1 MSLLPANATD
11 IERAIESVITAAPEM
26 RGQVRV
32 VPGIKFN
39 PPDELLPWLVQEY
52 GLAEVAPYIGDL
64 RRVIAD
70 GLIWQRR
77 RGTQDALFRALGWI
91 DFSSSTLEEEEPGEH
106 WSEIQIDPGRVPDIE
121 KIPAVQALT
130 GLSIPARS
138 NLTRIY
144 HGYDVRRL
152 VLDRNGFGNFL
163 SDYSGVKINGIV
175 LSFGRS
181 LQLIAQRDTTT
192 PTYCQHSKRF
202 LQAIYRD
209 RLILDHSYFG
219 EKPLPNNPMTHSV
232 LRGFVA
238 GSLATPPT
246 LNGRTISRAQ
256 VVLSGEDPL
265 GSLNERLSPRIMV
278 EIGRTPVLNDSR
290 LSDEIHRIEWQ
301 PMDIYPEQDHLSS
314 IDAFGEHPIA
324 HVRTAQRGHGWRR
337 RYWPMLS
344 GNHDTS
350 PINRF
355 RSVERGKS
363 AAYAQQPWLDA
374 RWPAGKTWNN
384 INVIIGTK
392 HNRNIL

>member
-1 MSLLPANATD
+1 MTLLPANATN
-11 IERAIESVITAAPEM
+11 IERAIETVITAAPEM
-26 RGQVRV
+26 RDRV
-32 VPGIKFN
+32 HAVPGIKFN
-39 PPDELLPWLVQEY
+39 PPDGLLPWLVQEY

-106 WSEIQIDPGRVPDIE
+106 WSEIQIDPGRIPEIDE
-121 KIPAVQALT
+121 IPAVQALT

-175 LSFGRS
+175 LSFGRG
-181 LQLIAQRDTTT
+181 LLLTAQRDATT
-192 PTYCQHSKRF
+192 PTYCRYSNRF

-238 GSLATPPT
+238 GSLATPPN
-246 LNGRTISRAQ
+246 LKGRTISRAQ

-265 GSLNERLSPRIMV
+265 GSLNERLSPRILV
-278 EIGRTPVLNDSR
+278 EIGRTPVLSDSR
-290 LSDEIHRIEWQ
+290 LSDEIHLLEWQ
-301 PMDIYPEQDHLSS
+301 PMDIYPERDHISG
-314 IDAFGEHPIA
+314 IDAISEYPIA
-324 HVRTAQRGHGWRR
+324 HVRTAQHGNGWRR
-337 RYWPMLS
+337 RYWPVLS
-344 GNHDTS
+344 GGQEAL

-355 RSVERGKS
+355 RTVERGKS
-363 AAYAQQPWLDA
+363 AVYAQQPWQDA

-384 INVIIGTK
+384 LNIIIGKNHVRTD
-392 HNRNIL
+392 